1 MYNITKMT
9 LEDLNN
15 IKDNLISDFDDFWNY
30 SVFKSELESDSSHY
44 LVVKDNSKI
53 IGFAGIKV
61 TVPDCD
67 IMNIVVKKDFR
78 NQGIG
83 SLLLKELINL
93 SKSLNIKNLF
103 LEVNEKNTPAIS
115 LYNKFGFKKISIR
128 KNYYKNNNAI
138 VMRLD
143 LK

>member
-1 MYNITKMT
+1 MYDITKMT
-9 LEDLNN
+9 LYDLNS

-30 SVFKSELESDSSHY
+30 SVFKSELESVSSHY

-93 SKSLNIKNLF
+93 SKSLNVKNLF
-103 LEVNEKNTPAIS
+103 LEVNERNTPAIL
-115 LYNKFGFKKISIR
+115 LYNKFGFKKISTR
-128 KNYYKNNNAI
+128 KNYYKDNNAI
-138 VMRLD
+138 VMKLD
-143 LK
+143 LE

>member
-1 MYNITKMT
+1 MYDITKMT
-9 LEDLNN
+9 LYDLNS

-93 SKSLNIKNLF
+93 SKSLNVKNLF
-103 LEVNEKNTPAIS
+103 LEVNQRNTPAIL
-115 LYNKFGFKKISIR
+115 LYNKFGFKKISTR
-128 KNYYKNNNAI
+128 KNYYKDNNAI
-138 VMRLD
+138 VMKLD
-143 LK
+143 LE

>member
-1 MYNITKMT
+1 MYDIAKMT

-93 SKSLNIKNLF
+93 SKSLNVKNLF
-103 LEVNEKNTPAIS
+103 LEVNEKNTPAIL
-115 LYNKFGFKKISIR
+115 LYNKFGFKKISTR
-128 KNYYKNNNAI
+128 KNYYKDNNAI
-138 VMRLD
+138 VMKLD
-143 LK
+143 LE

>member
-1 MYNITKMT
+1 MYDIAKMT
-9 LEDLNN
+9 LDDLNS

-93 SKSLNIKNLF
+93 SKSLNVKNLF
-103 LEVNEKNTPAIS
+103 LEVNERNTPAIL
-115 LYNKFGFKKISIR
+115 LYNKFGFKKISTR
-128 KNYYKNNNAI
+128 KNYYKDNNAI
-138 VMRLD
+138 VMKLD
-143 LK
+143 LE

>member
-1 MYNITKMT
+1 MYDITKMT
-9 LEDLNN
+9 LDDLNN

>member
-1 MYNITKMT
+1 MYDIAKMT

-93 SKSLNIKNLF
+93 SKSLNVKNLF
-103 LEVNEKNTPAIS
+103 LEVNERNTPAIS

-128 KNYYKNNNAI
+128 KNYYKDNNAI
-138 VMRLD
+138 VMKLD
-143 LK
+143 LE

>member
-1 MYNITKMT
+1 MYDIAKMT

-61 TVPDCD
+61 ILPDAD
-67 IMNIVVKKDFR
+67 IMNIIVKKDFR

-103 LEVNEKNTPAIS
+103 LEVNEKNTPAIL
-115 LYNKFGFKKISIR
+115 LYNKFGFKKISTR
-128 KNYYKNNNAI
+128 KNYYKDNNAI

>member
-1 MYNITKMT
+1 MYDITKMT
-9 LEDLNN
+9 LDDLNN

-78 NQGIG
+78 NQGVG

-93 SKSLNIKNLF
+93 SKSLNVKNLF
-103 LEVNEKNTPAIS
+103 LEVNERNTPAIL
-115 LYNKFGFKKISIR
+115 LYNKFGFKKISTR
-128 KNYYKNNNAI
+128 KNYYKDNNAI
-138 VMRLD
+138 VMKLD
-143 LK
+143 LE

>member
-15 IKDNLISDFDDFWNY
+15 IKDSLISDFDDFWNY

-61 TVPDCD
+61 ILPDAD

>member
-1 MYNITKMT
+1 MYDITKMT

-61 TVPDCD
+61 ILPDAD

-78 NQGIG
+78 NQGVG

-93 SKSLNIKNLF
+93 SKSLNVKNLF

>member
-1 MYNITKMT
+1 MYDITKMT

-15 IKDNLISDFDDFWNY
+15 IKDYLISDFDDFWNY

-44 LVVKDNSKI
+44 LVVKYNSKI

-61 TVPDCD
+61 ILPDAD

>member
-1 MYNITKMT
+1 MYDITKMT

-61 TVPDCD
+61 ILPDAD

-78 NQGIG
+78 NQGVG

-93 SKSLNIKNLF
+93 SKSLNVKNLF

-128 KNYYKNNNAI
+128 KNYYKDNNAI

>member
-1 MYNITKMT
+1 MYDIAKMT
-9 LEDLNN
+9 LYDLNN

-93 SKSLNIKNLF
+93 SKSLNVKNLF
-103 LEVNEKNTPAIS
+103 LEVNEKNTPAIL
-115 LYNKFGFKKISIR
+115 LYNKFGFKKISTR
-128 KNYYKNNNAI
+128 KNYYKDNNAI
-138 VMRLD
+138 VMKLD
-143 LK
+143 LE

>member
-1 MYNITKMT
+1 MYDIAKMT

-93 SKSLNIKNLF
+93 SKLLNVKNLF
-103 LEVNEKNTPAIS
+103 LEVNEKNTPAIL
-115 LYNKFGFKKISIR
+115 LYNKFGFKKISTR
-128 KNYYKNNNAI
+128 KNYYKDNNAI
-138 VMRLD
+138 VMKLD
-143 LK
+143 LE

>member
-1 MYNITKMT
+1 MYDITKMT
-9 LEDLNN
+9 LDDLNN

-93 SKSLNIKNLF
+93 SKSLNVKNLF
-103 LEVNEKNTPAIS
+103 LEVNEKNTPAIL
-115 LYNKFGFKKISIR
+115 LYNKFGFKKISTR
-128 KNYYKNNNAI
+128 KNYYKDNNAI
-138 VMRLD
+138 VMKLD

>member
-1 MYNITKMT
+1 MYDIAKMT
-9 LEDLNN
+9 LDDLNN

-93 SKSLNIKNLF
+93 SKSLNVKNLF
-103 LEVNEKNTPAIS
+103 LEVNEKNTPAIL
-115 LYNKFGFKKISIR
+115 LYNKFGFKKISTR
-128 KNYYKNNNAI
+128 KNYYKDNNAI
-138 VMRLD
+138 VMKLD
-143 LK
+143 LE

>member
-9 LEDLNN
+9 LDDLNN

-93 SKSLNIKNLF
+93 SKSLKVQNLF
-103 LEVNEKNTPAIS
+103 LEVNEKNRPAIL
-115 LYNKFGFKKISIR
+115 LYNKFGFKKISTR
-128 KNYYKNNNAI
+128 KNYYKDNNAI
-138 VMRLD
+138 VMKLD
-143 LK
+143 LE

>member
-1 MYNITKMT
+1 MYDITKMT
-9 LEDLNN
+9 LDDLNN

-93 SKSLNIKNLF
+93 SKSLNVKNLF
-103 LEVNEKNTPAIS
+103 LEVNQRNTPAIL
-115 LYNKFGFKKISIR
+115 LYNKFGFKKISTR
-128 KNYYKNNNAI
+128 KNYYKDNNAI
-138 VMRLD
+138 VMKLD
-143 LK
+143 LE

>member
-1 MYNITKMT
+1 MYDITKMT
-9 LEDLNN
+9 LDDLNN

-93 SKSLNIKNLF
+93 SKSLNVKNLF
-103 LEVNEKNTPAIS
+103 LEVNERNTPAIL
-115 LYNKFGFKKISIR
+115 LYNKFGFKKISTR
-128 KNYYKNNNAI
+128 KNYYKDNNAI
-138 VMRLD
+138 VMKLD
-143 LK
+143 LE

>member
-138 VMRLD
+138 VMKLN

>member
-1 MYNITKMT
+1 MYDISKMT

-93 SKSLNIKNLF
+93 SKSLNVKNLF
-103 LEVNEKNTPAIS
+103 LEVNQRNTPAIL
-115 LYNKFGFKKISIR
+115 LYNKFGFKKISTR
-128 KNYYKNNNAI
+128 KNYYKDNNAI
-138 VMRLD
+138 VMKLD
-143 LK
+143 LE

>member
-1 MYNITKMT
+1 MYDIAKMT
-9 LEDLNN
+9 LDDLNS

-93 SKSLNIKNLF
+93 SKSLKVQNLF
-103 LEVNEKNTPAIS
+103 LEVNEKNRPAIL
-115 LYNKFGFKKISIR
+115 LYNKFGFKKISTR
-128 KNYYKNNNAI
+128 KNYYKDNNAI
-138 VMRLD
+138 VMKLD
-143 LK
+143 LE

>member
-1 MYNITKMT
+1 MYDITKMT
-9 LEDLNN
+9 FEDLNN

-93 SKSLNIKNLF
+93 SKSLNVKNLF
-103 LEVNEKNTPAIS
+103 LEVNQKNTPAIL
-115 LYNKFGFKKISIR
+115 LYNKFGFKKISTR
-128 KNYYKNNNAI
+128 KNYYKDNNAI
-138 VMRLD
+138 VMKLD
-143 LK
+143 LE